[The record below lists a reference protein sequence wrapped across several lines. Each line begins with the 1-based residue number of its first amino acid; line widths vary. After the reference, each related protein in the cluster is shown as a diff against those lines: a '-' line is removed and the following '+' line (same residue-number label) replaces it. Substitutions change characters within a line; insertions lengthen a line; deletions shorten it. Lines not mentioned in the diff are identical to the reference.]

1 MRLRTILLVLL
12 LAVPVSV
19 AGAAASVD
27 TLALLGHRVSVLPD
41 GDAVLTT
48 TIVRA
53 APGSGEALLP
63 FGFDRADSF
72 TVTGGGAA
80 FPGDSSGAPAP
91 LRLASRRRLLALS
104 FGPGAAGETTLVRC
118 RLRKFVDWAGAR
130 GGFAAYT
137 LGHTFINDS
146 ELSLGLYRL
155 VMDLPPEYHVRRIT
169 GTEPAYKAED
179 SPVPPYAVGVTGG
192 RSFASMK
199 TAHLRPGGR
208 VRLGIQAEHARR
220 GQVPLVAGIVLAL
233 LYLWF
238 FRDIVAARVAAMAA
252 SQTPTGSR

>member
-1 MRLRTILLVLL
+1 MRLPTILLVLF
-12 LAVPVSV
+12 LAVPASV

-27 TLALLGHRVSVLPD
+27 TLALLGHRVSLTAD

-48 TIVRA
+48 TVVRA
-53 APGSGEALLP
+53 SAGPGEVLLP

-72 TVTGGGAA
+72 TVAGGHAV
-80 FPGDSSGAPAP
+80 FPEDSAGAPAP
-91 LRLASRRRLLALS
+91 LRLASRRRLLVLA
-104 FGPGAAGETTLVRC
+104 FGPGATGETTLVRC
-118 RLRKFVDWAGAR
+118 RLRSFVDWAAAR
-130 GGFAAYT
+130 GEFSAYA

-146 ELSLGLYRL
+146 ELSLGTYRL
-155 VMDLPPEYHVRRIT
+155 VLDLPPGYRVRRIT

-179 SPVPPYAVGVTGG
+179 SPVPPFAVGLAGG

-199 TAHLRPGGR
+199 AAHLRPGGR

-220 GQVPLVAGIVLAL
+220 GGVPLVAGIALVL

-238 FRDIVAARVAAMAA
+238 FRDVVAARVAAMAA